1 MHKLFCFIFTFLP
14 IFIFSQEILNKPYVL
29 EYFNG
34 TELPYYIMPSK
45 KIPVNSKWDYY
56 LNIDSTYFVSS
67 NQLSKY
73 SHNIASDFQIYYQEQ
88 IVSGEKQIIFFVC
101 PFRKVSDTLI
111 EVLFTW
117 EIKTIVSPY
126 TEDLI
131 TQKRAYTNESVLS
144 KGKWIKLSTTHKGF
158 HCINYENL
166 LSWGL
171 ISSSIPSDQLRVF
184 CNGSR
189 MLPEANN
196 DFRYDDLHEISIEV
210 YDGGDGMFGPGDY
223 AIFYV
228 EAPIYWDFDHGNNR
242 YVHSRNLYSEKNF
255 VFVTIS
261 NEGVAQR
268 INLANTP
275 IDNEDINVTTFMDYA
290 LSEKELY
297 NFNKSGK
304 QWVGDKFDFTLMYN
318 YNFSFPNIIAD
329 SNVYIRTIVYG
340 RSEFPSS
347 FRLTYNNYNYNIP
360 ISPIHGYLDDYAK
373 KGEANIIY
381 KSSTPDI
388 NITLRYQ
395 KGSNNSAVGWLDY
408 IEVLAWRE
416 LKFYGNQMSFSHP
429 FLPKNKIAKYQISN
443 TPNTISV
450 YDISTPEHPSKIS
463 GLHNA
468 NVFQFTDSTNK
479 LKEYIAING
488 NYYTPNYEGIVENQ
502 NLHGLSQV
510 DYIIIAPDK
519 FYPMA
524 KKIGDLHKYEEGLSY
539 IIVSPDKIYNEFSG
553 GKQDISAIR
562 DFIKMFYD
570 RAINE
575 DEKPKY
581 VLLFGDASYDYL
593 NRIKNNTNLI
603 PTFQSLASVS
613 PTASYASDDF
623 FALLDDGEG
632 YDCYGALDVAV
643 GRFPVNTENEAW
655 AMVEKIERYYKKQG
669 ANTGITIC
677 DDAECLVPQLGD
689 WRNRV
694 VLIADDE
701 DGNTYINQAENIANI
716 IETKAPQLNIQKIY
730 LDAYPQISTPAGQRA
745 PEVNS
750 AINDAMNNGMLL
762 FNYIG
767 HGGEEG
773 LAHERIVQISDILSW
788 HNACA
793 MPLVVTATCEFSRF
807 DDPERTS
814 AGEYVILNPKGG
826 AVTMMT
832 TSRIA
837 YSSYNAVLNNALIDT
852 LMDFVNS
859 DRPAFGDLFKIAKNS
874 ANNAVPL
881 RNFVLLGDPAARI
894 TLPYN
899 KIIIDTINNNSISAI
914 DTLSAFEFVTIKGH
928 IEDFQADVVNNFNG
942 TIYVTMYDKKQTLS
956 TLGTDIS
963 SFPTTFESFTN
974 IVYKGSA
981 TVKNGEFKIDFFM
994 PIDIQYDFDKG
1005 RLTLYAENGM
1015 EDASGYTHDFLIG
1028 GTAIPIADN
1037 EGPEINLFLNS
1048 INFRNGD
1055 IVDENPTILALISDE
1070 HGINLT
1076 GQAIGHDLVAW
1087 IDYDYKDPY
1096 ILNPYF
1102 RYFLDSY
1109 KEGYLIFPLHDLSA
1123 GYHSLTLKA
1132 WDVFNNSSEATVT
1145 FQVIPKHNLT
1155 INTVIP
1161 YPNPMTTSTTFFIQH
1176 NQACCDNKIIIE
1188 IYDLLGKKIAKLYDE
1203 SYNESYAN
1211 TEIYWDGKSIHGNTV
1226 TSGTYVYKAWLEND
1240 NGTSALSSGKILI
1253 LPEK

>member
-1 MHKLFCFIFTFLP
+1 MIP
-14 IFIFSQEILNKPYVL
+14 FSPPRIDEK
-29 EYFNG
+29 
-34 TELPYYIMPSK
+34 
-45 KIPVNSKWDYY
+45 
-56 LNIDSTYFVSS
+56 NIEAV
-67 NQLSKY
+67 
-73 SHNIASDFQIYYQEQ
+73 
-88 IVSGEKQIIFFVC
+88 
-101 PFRKVSDTLI
+101 I
-111 EVLFTW
+111 EVLKSGW
-117 EIKTIVSPY
+117 
-126 TEDLI
+126 I
-131 TQKRAYTNESVLS
+131 TTGPKVQKFE
-144 KGKWIKLSTTHKGF
+144 K
-158 HCINYENL
+158 L
-166 LSWGL
+166 LSEYLNNGPVLCVNSATAGL
-171 ISSSIPSDQLRVF
+171 ELSLRWYGV
-184 CNGSR
+184 
-189 MLPEANN
+189 
-196 DFRYDDLHEISIEV
+196 
-210 YDGGDGMFGPGDY
+210 GPGDEVIVPAITY
-223 AIFYV
+223 AATANVVLHCGAKPIFV
-228 EAPIYWDFDHGNNR
+228 DISPEDFNIDIKKIEPLINNKTKAIIPVDIAGLPCH
-242 YVHSRNLYSEKNF
+242 YTEILDLIDSSKKLF
-255 VFVTIS
+255 VPS
-261 NEGVAQR
+261 NEKQEKLGR
-268 INLANTP
+268 ILLLSDAAHSLGAIYKNKKTGNWGDIIVFSFHAVKNLTTGEGGAIVLNLPDHFEKDNTY
-275 IDNEDINVTTFMDYA
+275 NELKINSLHGQTKDA
-290 LSEKELY
+290 LS
-297 NFNKSGK
+297 
-304 QWVGDKFDFTLMYN
+304 
-318 YNFSFPNIIAD
+318 
-329 SNVYIRTIVYG
+329 
-340 RSEFPSS
+340 
-347 FRLTYNNYNYNIP
+347 
-360 ISPIHGYLDDYAK
+360 
-373 KGEANIIY
+373 
-381 KSSTPDI
+381 
-388 NITLRYQ
+388 
-395 KGSNNSAVGWLDY
+395 
-408 IEVLAWRE
+408 
-416 LKFYGNQMSFSHP
+416 
-429 FLPKNKIAKYQISN
+429 KNKIGN
-443 TPNTISV
+443 WE
-450 YDISTPEHPSKIS
+450 YDIVEAGYKY
-463 GLHNA
+463 NM
-468 NVFQFTDSTNK
+468 TD
-479 LKEYIAING
+479 IQAAI
-488 NYYTPNYEGIVENQ
+488 GIVEILRYDNDM
-502 NLHGLSQV
+502 L
-510 DYIIIAPDK
+510 K
-519 FYPMA
+519 KR
-524 KKIGDLHKYEEGLSY
+524 KKIFEKYS
-539 IIVSPDKIYNEFSG
+539 
-553 GKQDISAIR
+553 
-562 DFIKMFYD
+562 
-570 RAINE
+570 
-575 DEKPKY
+575 
-581 VLLFGDASYDYL
+581 DASYDYL

-613 PTASYASDDF
+613 PTASYVSDDF

-1226 TSGTYVYKAWLEND
+1226 TPGTYVYKAWLEND